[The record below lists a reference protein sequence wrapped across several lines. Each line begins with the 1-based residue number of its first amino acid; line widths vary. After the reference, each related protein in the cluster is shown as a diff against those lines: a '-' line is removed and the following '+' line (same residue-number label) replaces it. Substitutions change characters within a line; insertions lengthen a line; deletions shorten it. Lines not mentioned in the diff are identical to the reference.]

1 MARWV
6 YIEDLK
12 QHVGEEVELR
22 GWLHNKRSS
31 GKIRFLIVR
40 DGTGFVQV
48 VAVKNQ
54 VAPEVF
60 ALLDNLFYEAS
71 IVLRGRVREDA
82 RAPGGVELDLVDL
95 NVVQNPEDYPIPKV
109 REENIPDVGK
119 LLPLR
124 HLWIRGRRQWAILRI
139 RDEVVRALEDFMH
152 ARGFIRL
159 DPPILT
165 AMAVEGTTTLFKIDY
180 FGQPAYLSQSGQ
192 LYMEALAMSHGK
204 VYSFG
209 PTFRAEKS
217 KTRRHLAEFWM
228 MEPEWAYATLEDL
241 LALIEDMLVY
251 VVERVLEQRKTE
263 LDILERDT
271 AKLEAIRKPFP
282 RITYDDAVKLLR
294 EKGFDFPFGEDF
306 GADEETA
313 ISESFDRPVMVT
325 HYPAK
330 IKAFYMKRDPEQPDR
345 ARCVDVLAPEG
356 YGEIIGGSER
366 EEDHDTLVRYIQEH
380 NLPLE
385 PYRWYLDLRKY
396 GTVPHAGFG
405 LGLERTVAWITGIHH
420 VRETIPFPRLL
431 DRIYP

>member
-1 MARWV
+1 MTPWV
-6 YIEDLK
+6 YIEDLA
-12 QHVGEEVELR
+12 QHIGEEVEIR
-22 GWLHNKRSS
+22 GWLHNRRSS
-31 GKIRFLIVR
+31 GKIRFLILR

-48 VAVKNQ
+48 VAVQEQ
-54 VAPEVF
+54 VSQTLMAV
-60 ALLDNLFYEAS
+60 LDDLYYEAS
-71 IVLRGRVREDA
+71 VIVQGRVRQDP

-95 NVVQNPEDYPIPKV
+95 RIVQNPADFLIPKV
-109 REENIPDVGK
+109 REDNIPDVGK

-139 RDEVVRALEDFMH
+139 RDEIVRALEDFMH
-152 ARGFIRL
+152 SRGFLRL

-165 AMAVEGTTTLFKIDY
+165 AMAVEGTTTLFKLDY

-209 PTFRAEKS
+209 PTFRAERS

-241 LALIEDMLVY
+241 LDLIEDMLVY
-251 VVERVLEQRKTE
+251 VVERVLDRRKTE
-263 LDILERDT
+263 LDLIGRNLSP
-271 AKLEAIRKPFP
+271 LEAIQKPFP
-282 RITYDDAVKLLR
+282 RITYDDAAEILR
-294 EKGFDFPFGEDF
+294 SKGMDFTFGDDF
-306 GADEETA
+306 GADEETVL
-313 ISESFDRPVMVT
+313 SQHFDRPVMIT
-325 HYPAK
+325 HYPAA
-330 IKAFYMKRDPEQPDR
+330 IKAFYMKRDPHQPDR

-366 EEDHDTLVRYIQEH
+366 EEDYDTLVRYIQEH
-380 NLPLE
+380 HLPLE
-385 PYRWYLDLRKY
+385 PYQWYLDLRRY

-420 VRETIPFPRLL
+420 VREAIPFPRLL

>member
-12 QHVGEEVELR
+12 AHVGEEVELR

-31 GKIRFLIVR
+31 GKIWFLIVR

-60 ALLDNLFYEAS
+60 NRLDDLFYEAS
-71 IVLRGRVREDA
+71 ILLRGKVREDV

-95 NVVQNPEDYPIPKV
+95 EIIQNPQDYPIPKV

-119 LLPLR
+119 LLALR

-165 AMAVEGTTTLFKIDY
+165 AMAVEGTTTLFKLDY

-241 LALIEDMLVY
+241 LDLVEDMLVY
-251 VVERVLEQRKTE
+251 VVGRVLEKRKTE

-271 AKLEAIRKPFP
+271 TKLEAVRKPFP
-282 RITYDDAVKLLR
+282 RITYDDAVKLLK
-294 EKGFDFPFGEDF
+294 EKGYDFPFGEDF
-306 GADEETA
+306 GSDEETA

-330 IKAFYMKRDPEQPDR
+330 VKAFYMKRDPERPDR

-366 EEDHDTLVRYIQEH
+366 EEEHDTLVRYIQEH
-380 NLPLE
+380 GLPLE
-385 PYRWYLDLRKY
+385 PYQWYLDLRKY

-420 VRETIPFPRLL
+420 VREAVPFPRLL